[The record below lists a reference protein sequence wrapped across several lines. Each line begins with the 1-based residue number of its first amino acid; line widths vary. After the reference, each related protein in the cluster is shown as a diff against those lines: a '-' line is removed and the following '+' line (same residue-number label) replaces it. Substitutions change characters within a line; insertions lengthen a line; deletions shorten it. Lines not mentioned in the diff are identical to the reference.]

1 MHDSSDKR
9 RHRSRRFSRLTISA
23 AVRWAGLSG
32 AVTLA
37 ALASTTNYAA
47 DAGADGGV
55 QLQEVVVT
63 GSLIKRTDSETPS
76 AVQVMS
82 SEQIQQSGYTNIS
95 DVLRNISANGAN
107 TLSQSFGQAFAAGAS
122 GVSLRGLTVGDTLT
136 LIDGH
141 RTVAYPL
148 ADDNQRS
155 FVDISAIPFNAIE
168 RVEVLKDGASAIYGA
183 DAIGGVVN
191 VILKKSYVGTEV
203 TAEAGTPEKN
213 DGTLEHLAA
222 ISGIGDLASDGYNAY
237 IALDFHHQDDILA
250 SNRHGLFTN
259 LNWSGYGG
267 LNTTPGA
274 ANNPTIAYP
283 GSITGY
289 LVNPAT
295 GAISAYL
302 PGCNATL
309 AANNGCTYT
318 LPGMQIQPPT
328 EQLNILSKFT
338 KTLSDNWQ
346 GSVQASF
353 FRSEAQQLAGS
364 ITAPGGYATTNYPTG
379 LYNPVFSPTQPVPT
393 IVPNPPAVITV
404 PANYPGNPTGAVQD
418 LVYNFHE
425 LGLYQ
430 VQTHTD
436 TYRLLAELN
445 GQAAGWDLDGS
456 AGVMYS
462 NMTYKLYGNIEWAQ
476 LQAALDNGYVVGANP
491 SPNGAS
497 LFAPPQET
505 TPTSS
510 LSYVETH
517 ASRPLFQLPGG
528 PLSVALGAQY
538 FHKVQN
544 EIASATAVSGV

>member
-1 MHDSSDKR
+1 MHDSSG
-9 RHRSRRFSRLTISA
+9 SRRKRTRRSPRLTIAA
-23 AVRWAGLSG
+23 AVRCAGLSG
-32 AVTLA
+32 AATLA
-37 ALASTTNYAA
+37 ALASSTSYAA
-47 DAGADGGV
+47 DVGADEGL

-122 GVSLRGLTVGDTLT
+122 GVSLCGLTVGDTLT

-155 FVDISAIPFNAIE
+155 F
-168 RVEVLKDGASAIYGA
+168 
-183 DAIGGVVN
+183 
-191 VILKKSYVGTEV
+191 
-203 TAEAGTPEKN
+203 
-213 DGTLEHLAA
+213 
-222 ISGIGDLASDGYNAY
+222 
-237 IALDFHHQDDILA
+237 
-250 SNRHGLFTN
+250 
-259 LNWSGYGG
+259 
-267 LNTTPGA
+267 
-274 ANNPTIAYP
+274 
-283 GSITGY
+283 
-289 LVNPAT
+289 
-295 GAISAYL
+295 
-302 PGCNATL
+302 
-309 AANNGCTYT
+309 
-318 LPGMQIQPPT
+318 
-328 EQLNILSKFT
+328 
-338 KTLSDNWQ
+338 

-353 FRSEAQQLAGS
+353 FSSQAQQMAGS

-379 LYNPVFSPTQPVPT
+379 LYNPVFSPTQPIPK

-404 PANYPGNPTGAVQD
+404 PANYPGNPTGTVQD
-418 LVYNFHE
+418 LVHNFHE

-430 VQTHTD
+430 VDTNTN

-456 AGVMYS
+456 AGAMYS
-462 NMTYKLYGNIEWAQ
+462 HMAYKLYGNIEWAQ
-476 LQAALDNGYVVGANP
+476 LQAALNNGYVVGQNP

-510 LSYVETH
+510 LSYLEAH
-517 ASRPLFQLPGG
+517 ASRPLLQLPGG

-538 FHKVQN
+538 FHKVQH
-544 EIASATAVSGV
+544 ETAPATAVAGVEAEQGGTIFVVGSQEDAAAFAEFDAAVLKQLELNAAVRYDHYDTYGSSTTPKFGVKFQPIDEVALRGTWGKGFRAPSAAEGGQSGELFGAGSYTDLTLCPTPSNAKAPGNFPSQCSFGLQGYQVSNPDLKAVYRPNSPAASSWSRSNSSTCRWTITTSS